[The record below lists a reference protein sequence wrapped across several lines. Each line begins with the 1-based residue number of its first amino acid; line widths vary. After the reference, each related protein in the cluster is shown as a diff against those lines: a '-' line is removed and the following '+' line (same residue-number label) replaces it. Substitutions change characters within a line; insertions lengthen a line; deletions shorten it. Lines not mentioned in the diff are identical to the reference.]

1 MVILAYID
9 MNQKTMIST
18 MLMAALTI
26 AIVGIAGQTAG
37 VEAYTSEQLQAGI
50 GQSAHATSLLRI
62 GTLVLENCAS
72 QASSGDYSNMDA
84 CLNFTEVFDRH
95 ITAMMGETKGDIQS
109 ITGLGYGLN

>member
-1 MVILAYID
+1 
-9 MNQKTMIST
+9 MNQKTMISIT
-18 MLMAALTI
+18 LMAAFSI
-26 AIVGIAGQTAG
+26 AIVSTGMKA
-37 VEAYTSEQLQAGI
+37 EAYTSEQLQSGI
-50 GQSAHATSLLRI
+50 SQSAHATSLLRI

>member
-1 MVILAYID
+1 
-9 MNQKTMIST
+9 

-26 AIVGIAGQTAG
+26 AIVGMTARA
-37 VEAYTSEQLQAGI
+37 EAYTPEQLTSGI
-50 GQSAHATSLLRI
+50 SQSRHATELLRI

-72 QASSGDYSNMDA
+72 QAESGDYSNMDA

-95 ITAMMGETKGDIQS
+95 ITALMGETKANIQS